1 MMTMMK
7 PVIALAMF
15 VGCAVAAAYAQSPSS
30 AFARGSSLQSW
41 QNPGLQRVLATVLG
55 LPLSK
60 VRVLAPDPGGG
71 FGGKQHT
78 KYEPLV
84 ALMALRAGRPV
95 LAILVSQKLSGTI
108 QSAQSAKD
116 MFPGARIEIVNSE
129 STAMAMGFQ
138 VLAAARAAEAGKSF
152 DEVLAVAKDARNHT
166 GVVLVVDTLEFL
178 HRGGRIGGAARL
190 LGTALNL
197 KPILELQDGVIEA
210 VERVRTRSKA
220 QARLLSL
227 LEERINGRPNLRLA
241 VLHAAAEQ
249 EARQLL
255 DEAAKRLNP
264 METVFSEVSP
274 VVGAHVG
281 PGTLGLCYSVDL

>member
-1 MMTMMK
+1 MAK
-7 PVIALAMF
+7 PTFVTDSTSYLPEELRRRHDIQVIPQVLIWGGETLLDGVDIM
-15 VGCAVAAAYAQSPSS
+15 PT
-30 AFARGSSLQSW
+30 AF
-41 QNPGLQRVLATVLG
+41 
-55 LPLSK
+55 
-60 VRVLAPDPGGG
+60 
-71 FGGKQHT
+71 
-78 KYEPLV
+78 YERLKTAEVMPTTSQASIGAFKDLFEPHV
-84 ALMALRAGRPV
+84 RAGRPI

-108 QSAQSAKD
+108 QSAQSAKE

-152 DEVLAVAKDARNHT
+152 DEVLAVAKDAKNHT
-166 GVVLVVDTLEFL
+166 GVIFVVDTLEFL

-197 KPILELQDGVIEA
+197 KPILELQDGVIEP

-220 QARLLSL
+220 QARLLGL

-241 VLHAAAEQ
+241 VLHAAAER

-274 VVGAHVG
+274 VVGAQVG
-281 PGTLGLCYSVDL
+281 PGTLGMCYSVDL

>member
-1 MMTMMK
+1 MAK
-7 PVIALAMF
+7 PAFVTDSTSYLPEELRRRHDIQVIPQVLVWGGETLLDGVDIM
-15 VGCAVAAAYAQSPSS
+15 PT
-30 AFARGSSLQSW
+30 AFYERLKTAEVMPTTSQ
-41 QNPGLQRVLATVLG
+41 ATVGAFKDLFE
-55 LPLSK
+55 PH
-60 VRVLAPDPGGG
+60 VRV
-71 FGGKQHT
+71 
-78 KYEPLV
+78 
-84 ALMALRAGRPV
+84 GRPV

-129 STAMAMGFQ
+129 SAAMAMGFQ
-138 VLAAARAAEAGKSF
+138 VLAAARAAEANKSF
-152 DEVLAVAKDARNHT
+152 DEVLAVARDAKNHT
-166 GVVLVVDTLEFL
+166 GVLLMVDTLEFL

-197 KPILELQDGVIEA
+197 KPILELRDGVIEP

-227 LEERINGRPNLRLA
+227 LKERINGRPNLRLA
-241 VLHAAAEQ
+241 VLHAAAER

-255 DEAAKRLNP
+255 EEAAKLLNP

>member
-1 MMTMMK
+1 VTDSTSYL
-7 PVIALAMF
+7 PEELRRRHEIQVIPQVLIWGGETLLDGVDIM
-15 VGCAVAAAYAQSPSS
+15 PT
-30 AFARGSSLQSW
+30 AFYERLKTADVMPTTSQ
-41 QNPGLQRVLATVLG
+41 ATIGAFKDL
-55 LPLSK
+55 
-60 VRVLAPDPGGG
+60 
-71 FGGKQHT
+71 F
-78 KYEPLV
+78 EPHV
-84 ALMALRAGRPV
+84 RAGRPI
-95 LAILVSQKLSGTI
+95 LAVLVSQKLSGTI
-108 QSAQSAKD
+108 QSAQSAKEL
-116 MFPGARIEIVNSE
+116 FPGARIEIVNSE
-129 STAMAMGFQ
+129 SAAMAMGFQ

-152 DEVLAVAKDARNHT
+152 DEVLAVAKDAKNHT

-220 QARLLSL
+220 QARLLGL

-241 VLHAAAEQ
+241 VLHAAAER

-255 DEAAKRLNP
+255 DEAARRLKP

-281 PGTLGLCYSVDL
+281 PGTLGLAYSVDL

>member
-1 MMTMMK
+1 MAK
-7 PVIALAMF
+7 PAFVTDSTSYLPDELRRRHEIQVIPQVLIWGGETLLDGVDIM
-15 VGCAVAAAYAQSPSS
+15 PT
-30 AFARGSSLQSW
+30 AFYERLKTADVMPTTSQ
-41 QNPGLQRVLATVLG
+41 ATIGAFKDL
-55 LPLSK
+55 
-60 VRVLAPDPGGG
+60 
-71 FGGKQHT
+71 F
-78 KYEPLV
+78 EPHV
-84 ALMALRAGRPV
+84 RAGRPI

-108 QSAQSAKD
+108 QSAQSAKEL
-116 MFPGARIEIVNSE
+116 FPGARIEILNSE
-129 STAMAMGFQ
+129 SCAMAMGFQ

-152 DEVLAVAKDARNHT
+152 DEVLAVAEDAKNHT

-220 QARLLSL
+220 QARLLNL

-241 VLHAAAEQ
+241 VLHAAAEH

-255 DEAAKRLNP
+255 DVAAKRLNP
-264 METVFSEVSP
+264 VETVFSEVSP

-281 PGTLGLCYSVDL
+281 PGTLGLAYSVDL